1 MRNNLTVKR
10 HASDHVFTT
19 APQFMTLAEKFDP
32 FGLFTRH
39 AFDMS
44 QTTTS
49 DSVSV
54 LEPERSTDRRGA
66 RVPRR
71 DAMGLVSSTRGLRTP
86 RWDAKPMTRVLV
98 VEDDAEMVS
107 MLRSYL
113 SAEGYEVDIAANCAG
128 ALEKAS
134 AATPDLVLLDIV
146 LGKEDGRDVFR
157 ELRLMSDVPTI
168 FLTGRGLETD
178 RIAGLKMGADDYMVK
193 PFSLGEV
200 SARIESVLRRAAG
213 GAQRDADEP
222 SMNFGPLQ
230 INELTHEVRLDGE
243 IVELTSKEFALL
255 AFLAASPRRVYSRE
269 QLLENV
275 WLSSPE
281 WQGGATV
288 TEHIRRLRSKIEV
301 DPDRPRWITTVR
313 GVGYRF
319 EPAPSDLVP
328 VAEDAQQA

>member
-1 MRNNLTVKR
+1 
-10 HASDHVFTT
+10 
-19 APQFMTLAEKFDP
+19 
-32 FGLFTRH
+32 
-39 AFDMS
+39 
-44 QTTTS
+44 
-49 DSVSV
+49 
-54 LEPERSTDRRGA
+54 
-66 RVPRR
+66 
-71 DAMGLVSSTRGLRTP
+71 
-86 RWDAKPMTRVLV
+86 MTRVLI
-98 VEDDAEMVS
+98 VEDDTEMVT

-113 SAEGYEVDIAANCAG
+113 TAEGYDVDIAANCSS
-128 ALEKAS
+128 ALERAN
-134 AATPDLVLLDIV
+134 AAQPDLVLLDIV

-193 PFSLGEV
+193 PFSLAEV
-200 SARIESVLRRAAG
+200 SARIESVLRRAMG
-213 GAQRDADEP
+213 SSGQRESDEP
-222 SMNFGPLQ
+222 SMNFGSLQ
-230 INELTHEVRLDGE
+230 INEFTHEVRLDGE
-243 IVELTSKEFALL
+243 LVELTSKEFALL
-255 AFLAASPRRVYSRE
+255 AFLASSPRRVYSRE

-319 EPAPSDLVP
+319 EPASSDLVP
-328 VAEDAQQA
+328 ATDDADGPAHN

>member
-1 MRNNLTVKR
+1 
-10 HASDHVFTT
+10 
-19 APQFMTLAEKFDP
+19 
-32 FGLFTRH
+32 
-39 AFDMS
+39 
-44 QTTTS
+44 
-49 DSVSV
+49 
-54 LEPERSTDRRGA
+54 
-66 RVPRR
+66 
-71 DAMGLVSSTRGLRTP
+71 
-86 RWDAKPMTRVLV
+86 MTRILI
-98 VEDDAEMVS
+98 VEDELEMVS
-107 MLRSYL
+107 MLRTYL
-113 SAEGYEVDIAANCAG
+113 TSEGYDVDVASNCAG
-128 ALEKAS
+128 AIA
-134 AATPDLVLLDIV
+134 AATATPPDLVLLDIV

-200 SARIESVLRRAAG
+200 SARIESVLRRAS
-213 GAQRDADEP
+213 GAASNVDADEP
-222 SMNFGPLQ
+222 SLSFGPLQ

-243 IVELTSKEFALL
+243 LVELTSKEFALL

-301 DPDRPRWITTVR
+301 DPDRPQWITTVR

-319 EPAPSDLVP
+319 EPPHATTAAAGEA
-328 VAEDAQQA
+328 AEHADS

>member
-1 MRNNLTVKR
+1 
-10 HASDHVFTT
+10 
-19 APQFMTLAEKFDP
+19 
-32 FGLFTRH
+32 
-39 AFDMS
+39 
-44 QTTTS
+44 
-49 DSVSV
+49 
-54 LEPERSTDRRGA
+54 
-66 RVPRR
+66 
-71 DAMGLVSSTRGLRTP
+71 
-86 RWDAKPMTRVLV
+86 MTRVLI

-107 MLRSYL
+107 MLRTFL
-113 SAEGYEVDIAANCAG
+113 SAEGYDVDVAANCAG
-128 ALEKAS
+128 ALEH
-134 AATPDLVLLDIV
+134 AAAAAPDLVLLDIV

-193 PFSLGEV
+193 PFSLAEV
-200 SARIESVLRRAAG
+200 SARIESVLRRASGAAG
-213 GAQRDADEP
+213 QRDADEP

-243 IVELTSKEFALL
+243 LVELTSKEFALL
-255 AFLAASPRRVYSRE
+255 AFLASSPRRVYSRE

-328 VAEDAQQA
+328 SVEDAEGAARN

>member
-1 MRNNLTVKR
+1 M
-10 HASDHVFTT
+10 AQITT
-19 APQFMTLAEKFDP
+19 K
-32 FGLFTRH
+32 
-39 AFDMS
+39 
-44 QTTTS
+44 
-49 DSVSV
+49 DSVTT
-54 LEPERSTDRRGA
+54 LEPERPLERGGAQQTRNDRLA
-66 RVPRR
+66 
-71 DAMGLVSSTRGLRTP
+71 LVTSTRGLRTP
-86 RWDAKPMTRVLV
+86 RWDAKPMTKVLI

-113 SAEGYEVDIAANCAG
+113 TSEGYDVDVASNCAG
-128 ALEKAS
+128 ALERA
-134 AATPDLVLLDIV
+134 AATSPDLVLLDIV

-200 SARIESVLRRAAG
+200 SARIESVLRRANGTAG
-213 GAQRDADEP
+213 KRDADEP
-222 SMNFGPLQ
+222 SMTFGPLQ
-230 INELTHEVRLDGE
+230 INELTHEVRLNDE
-243 IVELTSKEFALL
+243 LVELTSKEFALL

-319 EPAPSDLVP
+319 EPAPPDLVP
-328 VAEDAQQA
+328 TPDVPEQSTDA

>member
-1 MRNNLTVKR
+1 
-10 HASDHVFTT
+10 
-19 APQFMTLAEKFDP
+19 
-32 FGLFTRH
+32 
-39 AFDMS
+39 
-44 QTTTS
+44 
-49 DSVSV
+49 
-54 LEPERSTDRRGA
+54 
-66 RVPRR
+66 
-71 DAMGLVSSTRGLRTP
+71 
-86 RWDAKPMTRVLV
+86 MTRVLI
-98 VEDDAEMVS
+98 VEDDADMVGL
-107 MLRSYL
+107 LRSHL
-113 SAEGYEVDIAANCAG
+113 TSEGYDVDVASSCAG
-128 ALEKAS
+128 AIER
-134 AATPDLVLLDIV
+134 ATATPPDLVLLDIV
-146 LGKEDGRDVFR
+146 LGKEDGREVFR

-200 SARIESVLRRAAG
+200 SARIESVLRRATG
-213 GAQRDADEP
+213 SNGVLDAEQP
-222 SMNFGPLQ
+222 TMSFGSLQ

-243 IVELTSKEFALL
+243 LVELTSKEFALL

-301 DPDRPRWITTVR
+301 DPDHPKWITTVR

-319 EPAPSDLVP
+319 EPPAPSP
-328 VAEDAQQA
+328 EG